1 MLLKAGTR
9 CERARRWV
17 RRPLGGGAGGHHVSS
32 LSTFLFI
39 SLLLSPQWRV
49 RRIYWNRITETSG
62 SHTLAVQSLDGGEG
76 GSRVD
81 RTRKAQTLNTF
92 GLKNQ

>member
-9 CERARRWV
+9 CESKEV
-17 RRPLGGGAGGHHVSS
+17 GQETLGGGGHHVSS

-49 RRIYWNRITETSG
+49 RRIYWN
-62 SHTLAVQSLDGGEG
+62 
-76 GSRVD
+76 
-81 RTRKAQTLNTF
+81 
-92 GLKNQ
+92 